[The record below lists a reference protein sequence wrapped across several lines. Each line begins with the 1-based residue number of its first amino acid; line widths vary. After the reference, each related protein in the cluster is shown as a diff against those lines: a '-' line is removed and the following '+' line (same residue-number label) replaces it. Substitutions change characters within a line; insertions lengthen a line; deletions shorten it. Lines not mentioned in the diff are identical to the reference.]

1 MLFATTL
8 AKFKSRLG
16 TRVFEAF
23 YRRMGRFYIE
33 DYPELQGTAFSR
45 IYPTLVCHNIEILN
59 YDIKANLVYLKK
71 DALCFCTTPDYPWI
85 LREVFAQ
92 HIYFIHPKYLKSQD
106 YVVFDL
112 GMNRGYASLYFAAQR
127 WCKAVHGFELNEYTF
142 ALAQENVALNPMLQ
156 TKMTLHN
163 YGLGN
168 KDEQLDCYYLPHRD
182 GICTT
187 SYDFLKDYA
196 PEELDKVV
204 KKPINIRKTSSELR
218 SILEATSSTQRIVLK
233 IDVEGAEYDILDDLI
248 AEYPGFLDRVDV
260 IIGEAHMGMDRILQ
274 ALTPFGF
281 HDLSQKNYNPKTND
295 FLFIRP

>member
-1 MLFATTL
+1 
-8 AKFKSRLG
+8 
-16 TRVFEAF
+16 
-23 YRRMGRFYIE
+23 
-33 DYPELQGTAFSR
+33 
-45 IYPTLVCHNIEILN
+45 
-59 YDIKANLVYLKK
+59 
-71 DALCFCTTPDYPWI
+71 
-85 LREVFAQ
+85 
-92 HIYFIHPKYLKSQD
+92 
-106 YVVFDL
+106 
-112 GMNRGYASLYFAAQR
+112 
-127 WCKAVHGFELNEYTF
+127 
-142 ALAQENVALNPMLQ
+142 MLQ